1 MSLFTKSLLVQVIIE
16 VNEDTSVHV
25 DGEETRLVS
34 DYGAGDQLFTDEH
47 ITAVLKDALVDST
60 KQDDTTMWRVVDVR

>member
-1 MSLFTKSLLVQVIIE
+1 MYTKSLLLQVIIE

-25 DGEETRLVS
+25 DGTETRLVS

-47 ITAVLKDALVDST
+47 ITAVLKDTLIDST
-60 KQDDTTMWRVVDVR
+60 RHNDTIMWQVRDVR